1 MKKLVARR
9 AEGLEMI
16 GPKGAAFLP
25 GSTVLIAGD
34 GQGEDG
40 RAGGAGARGGQVAR
54 LSLQV
59 CVQST
64 GVGWENGW
72 KAQIAQA
79 TESKEPVSGGD
90 SSSRQDLNRRV
101 GLGGEGPRES
111 DAKKSRR
118 KKKQVALG
126 HGMDTELAVS
136 DFYFS
141 GMYAPGMMQGGQR

>member
-16 GPKGAAFLP
+16 GQKGAAFLP

-40 RAGGAGARGGQVAR
+40 RVGGAGARGGQVAR

-59 CVQST
+59 CVQGT

-79 TESKEPVSGGD
+79 TESEEPVSSGD

-101 GLGGEGPRES
+101 GLEGEGPRES

-118 KKKQVALG
+118 EKQVALG
-126 HGMDTELAVS
+126 HGMDTELDVS
-136 DFYFS
+136 DFCFS
-141 GMYAPGMMQGGQR
+141 GMMQGEQGDQV